1 MQSFNPKT
9 DSRQDYTVRANKGK
23 ARIWIEGKRL
33 VAAGFTRGQ
42 LYNITRHHWGLE
54 LVLADDGSRKV
65 CGKGERPLIDLSGSG
80 CDPCRTGDQVDI
92 HYGVGIIAINILNQA

>member
-1 MQSFNPKT
+1 MKSFNPKT

-33 VAAGFTRGQ
+33 VGAGFTRGQ
-42 LYNITRHHWGLE
+42 RYNITRHKSGLK

-65 CGKGERPLIDLSGSG
+65 CGKGERPLIDISGSG
-80 CDPCRTGDQVDI
+80 CDPCKTGDQVNI
-92 HYGVGIIAINILNQA
+92 HYRVGIITINILNAA